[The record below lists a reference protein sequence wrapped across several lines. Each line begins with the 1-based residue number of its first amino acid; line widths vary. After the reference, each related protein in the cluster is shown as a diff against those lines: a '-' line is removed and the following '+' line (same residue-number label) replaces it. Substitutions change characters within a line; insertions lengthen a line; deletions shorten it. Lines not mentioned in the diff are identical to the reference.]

1 MLFFNYAVRFRVREL
16 LPGVL
21 VLIPVLFLS
30 NLFVPEGK
38 TGNVRKVLWV
48 KEYRDSYR
56 VAILEGWKYVRL
68 KEEAEPGDLVNLKG
82 KLVKKPEFSL
92 DRFRYHLYR
101 RIENSIDYPI
111 SALVGATTLGFR
123 YELPASVRGYFSLSG
138 IYHFLAISG
147 LHVGI
152 VVGALSFLF
161 KLLKFRKPLTAASL
175 VILPLMPLTGLPP
188 SAFRSYLFMFLLA
201 LGLETYR
208 KITPLYLLGVVML
221 FTVLTGKFNL
231 SAALSFGAVGG
242 ILLAVEGEG
251 GKLIKS
257 IKASFAPMFFTLPI
271 VLNVFGTFNPLSWLT
286 TLLAGFLFTPFLIG
300 AFLMQVTLEKV
311 TVINGIT
318 EFLGY
323 QFILSS
329 HYLFKLTKW
338 SITHYE
344 APLWIAGAVMLSSL
358 FLLLFTKPDYSFVPP
373 ILLTVLALVHPTVV
387 SGVRVELPG
396 WKLNS
401 FYFISTEGQ
410 KYRNSVL
417 EASYVFPATRKLL
430 FRNRLVDTRLKRFM
444 GKPK

>member
-1 MLFFNYAVRFRVREL
+1 VREL
-16 LPGVL
+16 LPGIL
-21 VLIPVLFLS
+21 VLIPLLFLS
-30 NLFVPEGK
+30 NLFVHEGK

-48 KEYRDSYR
+48 KEYKDNYR
-56 VAILEGWKYVRL
+56 VAVLQGWKYVRL

-101 RIENSIDYPI
+101 KIENSIDYPI

-123 YELPASVRGYFSLSG
+123 YELPASVKGYFALSG

-152 VVGALSFLF
+152 VVGALALIF

-208 KITPLYLLGVVML
+208 KITPLYLLGFVML

-251 GKLIKS
+251 GKMIKS

-311 TVINGIT
+311 SVINGIT

-344 APLWIAGAVMLSSL
+344 APLWLAGTTLLICL
-358 FLLLFTKPDYSFVPP
+358 FLALFTKPVYSFIPP
-373 ILLTVLALVHPTVV
+373 VLLSLFALIHPTVV
-387 SGVRVELPG
+387 SGVRLELPG

-410 KYRNSVL
+410 KYRNSIL

-430 FRNRLVDTRLKRFM
+430 FRNKLVDIRLKRFRS
-444 GKPK
+444 KLK

>member
-1 MLFFNYAVRFRVREL
+1 MREL

-21 VLIPVLFLS
+21 VLIPLLFLS
-30 NLFVPEGK
+30 NLFVHEGK

-48 KEYRDSYR
+48 KEYKDNYR
-56 VAILEGWKYVRL
+56 VAVLQGWKYVRL

-123 YELPASVRGYFSLSG
+123 YELPASVKGYFALSG

-152 VVGALSFLF
+152 VVGALALLF

-251 GKLIKS
+251 GKMIKS

-311 TVINGIT
+311 SVINGIT

-344 APLWIAGAVMLSSL
+344 APLWLAGTTLLICL
-358 FLLLFTKPDYSFVPP
+358 FLALFTKPVYSFIPP
-373 ILLTVLALVHPTVV
+373 VLLSLFALIHPTVV
-387 SGVRVELPG
+387 SEVRLELPG

-410 KYRNSVL
+410 KYRNSTL

-430 FRNRLVDTRLKRFM
+430 FRNKLVDIRLKRFRS
-444 GKPK
+444 KLK

>member
-1 MLFFNYAVRFRVREL
+1 MRFKWREL

-21 VLIPVLFLS
+21 LLVPLIALS
-30 NLFVPEGK
+30 NTFTEREK

-56 VAILEGWKYVRL
+56 VAVLEGWKYVRL

-82 KLVKKPEFSL
+82 KLIKRPEFSL
-92 DRFRYHLYR
+92 DRFRYHLYK
-101 RIENSIDYPI
+101 RIENSIDYPV

-123 YELPASVRGYFSLSG
+123 YELPASVKGYFSLSG

-152 VVGALSFLF
+152 VVGALAFLF
-161 KLLKFRKPLTAASL
+161 KLLKFRKPLTAAAL
-175 VILPLMPLTGLPP
+175 TVLPLMPLTGLPP
-188 SAFRSYLFMFLLA
+188 SAFRSYLFMLLLA
-201 LGLETYR
+201 VGLENYR

-231 SAALSFGAVGG
+231 SAALSFSAVGG
-242 ILLAVEGEG
+242 ILVALEGEG
-251 GKLIKS
+251 KKLAKS
-257 IKASFAPMFFTLPI
+257 VKVSFAPMLFTLPI

-286 TLLAGFLFTPFLIG
+286 TLVAGFLFTPFLIG

-311 TVINGIT
+311 TAINEIT
-318 EFLGY
+318 QFLGY

-329 HYLFKLTKW
+329 HLLFKLTKW

-358 FLLLFTKPDYSFVPP
+358 FLLLFTKPDYSFIPL

-387 SGVRVELPG
+387 SGVRLELPG

-430 FRNRLVDTRLKRFM
+430 FRNRLVDTRLKRFRS
-444 GKPK
+444 KLK